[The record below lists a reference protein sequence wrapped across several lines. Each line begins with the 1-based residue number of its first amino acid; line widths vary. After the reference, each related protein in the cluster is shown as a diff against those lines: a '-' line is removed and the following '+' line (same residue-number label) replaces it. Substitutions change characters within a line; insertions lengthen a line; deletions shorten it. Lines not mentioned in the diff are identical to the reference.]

1 MHQGFIVDHTHGGRA
16 VGRWAPGAP
25 QVSFFMGVK
34 LPDGNLPVGAFRCA
48 QCGYVELYAGE
59 VFERR

>member
-48 QCGYVELYAGE
+48 QCGYV
-59 VFERR
+59 